1 MAAIKPENTRLGR
14 KTSLSSNDTL
24 RPEKPWPDQAN
35 QAQSSD
41 SSISELADLWI
52 HDDSFSKE
60 DVLVNTRSF
69 THISISPGDL
79 VQIVALKVPSDV
91 QDFAAQP
98 ATQGTANDD
107 PNESGTSFHPA
118 VEASRAPLGPTRDR
132 HRSFDVQSHVR
143 YLFIA
148 AEVPEEILAKHP
160 DFHVSLHSTVAIT
173 FGFRSRTQV
182 VTSRVRRKDCTASH
196 VELIFRDAYLARSDM
211 WRLVNSEL
219 ACKSV
224 YKAQKINFL
233 GTIKATVTNVWV
245 RGQKVPTAY
254 FSESTVPVFR
264 SESARYVLF
273 IQMSR
278 EMWDFDSEGTG
289 EILFNRVVTGFLPDL
304 FKRWAELEVKHLVSI
319 VMFGRMEYGHYQ
331 SNPAVGLQEGLQLT
345 ARTPPVDHSTTKDF
359 YRVVVTDMAS
369 GQWTAI
375 LDELKKQFRIFLRDI
390 SLRQLE
396 LTSLLEDANANVNDA
411 TRTKISGRTSTALR
425 GNILEAINIAST
437 QFANDYIDRDLVRT
451 GISIVVITPGPGVFE
466 VDRDMLKMTSAN
478 LTNNGIG
485 IDLVCLAKMPLHSV
499 PLFKYRK
506 TPEEPSEDPAVL
518 ADGVP
523 LVRSLAGS
531 WASRRNGLLSSK
543 STSFGS
549 LPASLSRY
557 STLNYPSNLEDF
569 YYGIPQWIDLSYWP
583 SEQYTNNAFV
593 VTRQRDTNEK
603 LVSGQAKAFVP
614 RLRMYELQM
623 MGIMELG
630 LANISVPY
638 ISDTMRSFPET
649 FGVAGQSLSSRATS
663 APRKGSTGKTR
674 RRRKPIPLDLSQPSL
689 LSRQKQQQGD
699 FFDRMEDYDDSVF
712 GVRPRVKQRFE
723 SGLTK
728 TEHVKK
734 DVLAEKSNW
743 AIDMAPLR
751 KDVDQTETQSPPAT
765 RPSVQSPLSALS
777 VKAPSVISKAG
788 PAASTSR
795 LPRAISFGLRGLSL
809 TPRATASTGVDLQNA
824 PADTPSKSNTT
835 SRTSEDDTGS
845 LKSPSILEPQL
856 KGYMTSESGSSGPS
870 ERAKENSPA
879 KPIKIESPAQIRE
892 PTSMKTG
899 RISTNAI
906 TADTSSRA
914 PAISYN
920 RLEAPAGDL
929 EDSDGTSEDEA
940 SQSTTPSSATED
952 FEPWLKNVNPSN
964 PAKSHVKAAA
974 WVGKW
979 QHLYPQTPKTSGMK
993 WKSLCT
999 PAAVPLTTEDFPSRT
1014 DLEDHYDKD
1023 SYVVAHDA
1031 SKELSEVPKS
1041 RESLVYEMLG
1051 LRLAHGYQF
1060 VVGANL
1066 EKTFGAKAA
1075 SHATFF
1081 QLAKLVEDDLS
1092 IFMYMGNTIQELSFT
1107 SQTEVRVTKYVRKR
1121 TQEEAKALQSVFY
1134 QPSIRTILSPQYTA
1148 RPLKLTGFT
1157 MGYPWQDA
1165 DNHLAGR
1172 IEDANRAV
1180 QRLRFWRARFVL
1192 IPVEPPSS
1200 ARRPVQTM
1208 SEENEEEIHLHGI
1221 RTLTQMWQ
1229 RYRYI
1234 APEDRK
1240 FKPMTARR
1248 KDTNPLD
1255 INFQTLNP
1263 SEVVATELDKLTA
1276 AEGVETQTTRLLPDS
1291 ELLERET
1298 CTVSKLAQIMQ
1309 SDKGVDIITRRWHLR
1324 LHFHCFKGDDFT
1336 TWLSANFKDIDSREE
1351 AVEFGNELMQHSLF
1365 QHVDKRHNFKDGHFF
1380 YQIDA
1385 EYRAPRPEAKGSWF
1399 TGSRRSDKSVPPAS
1413 GTESGLRE
1421 SPSGSRSRSG
1431 SAPISDGDEASA
1443 TTPAK
1448 PSIEKKRMSISLS
1461 KMLRLDVDTRK
1472 KSNRPEI
1479 INLHYD
1485 RLHNPENCYH
1495 LEISW
1500 MNVTSKLVEDA
1511 IVTWATQGER
1521 YGLKLVEVPI
1531 AEASS
1536 ISEREPFR
1544 APSRIKLCVQPPK
1557 APIGAANGNSY
1568 FTSTSFTPQA
1578 PPKQDP
1584 LLYHK
1589 ELLKRFNFVLDLE
1602 AASDFPPDVEV
1613 EYSWGKLEYHY
1624 TQFVHR
1630 SGIILAQITDEGEIL
1645 LLANRLYNTR
1655 SASTKDTAGKFD
1667 SKKDKGSTAPP
1678 TQASGIAG
1686 LNVTNPSP
1694 QPSPMI
1700 RASAGAS
1707 TTPMVR
1713 ATADVFGNKA
1723 ALKAGGMAAYIT
1735 PEQIKWDLEDFCSD
1749 KSALEQFFRD
1759 VAAQPPVPQRKASS
1773 TSSSILRPV
1782 RGGELDNSIPELV
1795 LPASLAESGSVGSL
1809 TAAMKAGT
1817 KTSPGTGSP
1826 KGKPTE

>member
-1 MAAIKPENTRLGR
+1 M
-14 KTSLSSNDTL
+14 
-24 RPEKPWPDQAN
+24 
-35 QAQSSD
+35 
-41 SSISELADLWI
+41 SELAALWI

-60 DVLVNTRSF
+60 DVLINARSF
-69 THISISPGDL
+69 THLSISPGDL

-107 PNESGTSFHPA
+107 SDETGTSFHP
-118 VEASRAPLGPTRDR
+118 VIEGSRAPIGPTHGRPGG
-132 HRSFDVQSHVR
+132 FNVQSDVR

-160 DFHVSLHSTVAIT
+160 DFHVSLHSTVANT

-182 VTSRVRRKDCTASH
+182 VTSKVQREDCTASH

-211 WRLVNSEL
+211 WRLTNSEL

-224 YKAQKINFL
+224 HKGQKINFL
-233 GTIKATVTNVWV
+233 GTLKATVTNIWT

-345 ARTPPVDHSTTKDF
+345 AKTPSVDHATTKDF

-375 LDELKKQFRIFLRDI
+375 LDELKKQFRIFLRDV
-390 SLRQLE
+390 SLRKLE
-396 LTSLLEDANANVNDA
+396 LTSLLEDANATDNG
-411 TRTKISGRTSTALR
+411 TPQTKISGRPSTALR

-485 IDLVCLAKMPLHSV
+485 IDLVCLSKMPLHSV

-506 TPEEPSEDPAVL
+506 TSELSGEDPAVV
-518 ADGVP
+518 AEGVP
-523 LVRSLAGS
+523 PVRSLAGS

-549 LPASLSRY
+549 LPTSLSRY
-557 STLNYPSNLEDF
+557 SSLNYPSDLEDF

-593 VTRQRDTNEK
+593 ATRQRATNEK
-603 LVSGQAKAFVP
+603 LVSGQAKTFVP

-630 LANISVPY
+630 LANISIPY
-638 ISDTMRSFPET
+638 ISDTMRSLPET
-649 FGVAGQSLSSRATS
+649 SRVSGQSLSSRTTS

-674 RRRKPIPLDLSQPSL
+674 RKRKPIPLDLDQPSL

-699 FFDRMEDYDDSVF
+699 FFDRMEDYDDSLF
-712 GVRPRVKQRFE
+712 GMRPRVKQRFE
-723 SGLTK
+723 PGLTNP
-728 TEHVKK
+728 EHVKK
-734 DVLAEKSNW
+734 EMLANEKNG
-743 AIDMAPLR
+743 AIEIAPLR
-751 KDVDQTETQSPPAT
+751 KDVDQTVTQSPPAIS
-765 RPSVQSPLSALS
+765 PSVQGSLLTLS
-777 VKAPSVISKAG
+777 VKPPSIITKAG
-788 PAASTSR
+788 PIASTSR
-795 LPRAISFGLRGLSL
+795 LPRTISFGLRGLSL
-809 TPRATASTGVDLQNA
+809 TPRATASTGIDLQNA

-835 SRTSEDDTGS
+835 SRTNEDDTGS
-845 LKSPSILEPQL
+845 LKSPSILEPQR
-856 KGYMTSESGSSGPS
+856 KGYVTSESGLNGQS

-879 KPIKIESPAQIRE
+879 KPIKIENPAQTRE
-892 PTSMKTG
+892 PTPMKIG
-899 RISTNAI
+899 RVNTNAI
-906 TADTSSRA
+906 ARHTSSKARTT
-914 PAISYN
+914 SYN
-920 RLEAPAGDL
+920 RLGGPAGDS
-929 EDSDGTSEDEA
+929 EDSDSTSEGEA

-974 WVGKW
+974 WVGRW
-979 QHLYPQTPKTSGMK
+979 QHLYPQTPKASGMK

-999 PAAVPLTTEDFPSRT
+999 PAAVPLTTEDFPCRM

-1023 SYVVAHDA
+1023 TYVVAHDA
-1031 SKELSEVPKS
+1031 SKELSEIPKS

-1060 VVGANL
+1060 VVGPNL
-1066 EKTFGAKAA
+1066 KKAFGAKAA

-1081 QLAKLVEDDLS
+1081 HLATLVEDES
-1092 IFMYMGNTIQELSFT
+1092 AIFMYMGNTIQELSFT
-1107 SQTEVRVTKYVRKR
+1107 SQREVKVTKYVRKR

-1148 RPLKLTGFT
+1148 RPLKLTGLT
-1157 MGYPWQDA
+1157 MGYPWQEA
-1165 DNHLAGR
+1165 DNHLAGQTEHVNKA
-1172 IEDANRAV
+1172 I
-1180 QRLRFWRARFVL
+1180 QHLRFWRARFVL

-1200 ARRPVQTM
+1200 ARRPIQTT

-1240 FKPMTARR
+1240 FKPTTARR
-1248 KDTNPLD
+1248 KDTNPLE

-1263 SEVVATELDKLTA
+1263 SEVVATELEKLTA
-1276 AEGVETQTTRLLPDS
+1276 AEGVETQTTRLLPES

-1298 CTVSKLAQIMQ
+1298 CTVPKLAQIMQ

-1351 AVEFGNELMQHSLF
+1351 AVEFGNELMQHGLF
-1365 QHVDKRHNFKDGHFF
+1365 QHVDQRHNFKDGHFF

-1385 EYRAPRPEAKGSWF
+1385 EYRAPRPEGKGSWF
-1399 TGSRRSDKSVPPAS
+1399 TGSRRSDKFVLPTP
-1413 GTESGLRE
+1413 GTDGGPRD

-1431 SAPISDGDEASA
+1431 SAQVSDGDEASA
-1443 TTPAK
+1443 KMPAK
-1448 PSIEKKRMSISLS
+1448 SSTEKKRMSISLS
-1461 KMLRLDVDTRK
+1461 KMLRLDVDIRK

-1521 YGLKLVEVPI
+1521 YGLELVEVPI

-1544 APSRIKLCVQPPK
+1544 APSRVKLCVQPPK
-1557 APIGAANGNSY
+1557 APIAAANGNSY

-1589 ELLKRFNFVLDLE
+1589 ALLKKFNFVLDLE
-1602 AASDFPPDVEV
+1602 AASDFPADVEV

-1624 TQFVHR
+1624 TQFIHR
-1630 SGIILAQITDEGEIL
+1630 SGIILAQITDRGEIL

-1655 SASTKDTAGKFD
+1655 SASMKDAAGKFD
-1667 SKKDKGSTAPP
+1667 SKKDKGNTAPP

-1700 RASAGAS
+1700 RASAAS
-1707 TTPMVR
+1707 ATPMVR

-1723 ALKAGGMAAYIT
+1723 ALKAGGMATYIT

-1749 KSALEQFFRD
+1749 KSALEQFFKD

-1795 LPASLAESGSVGSL
+1795 LPASLAESGSVSSL
-1809 TAAMKAGT
+1809 ATAMKASR

-1826 KGKPTE
+1826 KGKPTD